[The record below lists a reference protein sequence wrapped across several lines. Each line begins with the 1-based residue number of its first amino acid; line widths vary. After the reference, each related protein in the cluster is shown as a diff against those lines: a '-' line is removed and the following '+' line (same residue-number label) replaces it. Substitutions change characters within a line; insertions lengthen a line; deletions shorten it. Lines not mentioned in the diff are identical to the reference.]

1 MKAGAVAAATTT
13 LRFFPTRKNKEREVT
28 LALKKLLR
36 HQTDKDRQTVVS
48 CRFAPIIN
56 RTAKCTTWALNH
68 SHNCCFEQGI
78 TNTLALP
85 IDKMS
90 YI

>member
-36 HQTDKDRQTVVS
+36 HQTDRQTDRRVAS
-48 CRFAPIIN
+48 HPSLA
-56 RTAKCTTWALNH
+56 ALQMHHLGTERGDN
-68 SHNCCFEQGI
+68 
-78 TNTLALP
+78 
-85 IDKMS
+85 
-90 YI
+90 